1 MHSRKQWGI
10 CFGRTRACRV
20 ERVLGLDG
28 MGIRIALFFL
38 GVGKHGSVVNGYV
51 FKRKCVC

>member
-28 MGIRIALFFL
+28 MGIRIALF
-38 GVGKHGSVVNGYV
+38 S
-51 FKRKCVC
+51 RSREAWECSE